1 MTASL
6 ARPSFWPD
14 PRDPWA
20 WQRALRCL
28 ASLAVVPDPWP
39 AWEGPLR
46 GLLPRRSVAGLYG
59 LRKGPRPGIWLGAGF
74 LIPGDG
80 GWQLAPE
87 TRPLVNG
94 ERAEF
99 EQGLA
104 IWLVQRS
111 PWVRHTLRQLASGA
125 WRLPSG
131 TKTLQFGSSMR
142 IGKDLIIGSQ
152 RVRASLDSEASGAGR
167 ALRLDVDAR
176 ELAPLR
182 APLYLLQAI
191 GWLDA
196 GGRPT
201 LPPSVNRELLPA
213 SPAEVLRQIN
223 AEEEDRRGFIAV
235 EPAARRLC
243 AALYGKTTGD
253 LAGWVDTEF
262 GDAINSGRI
271 EVHEWAPGQPRHGR
285 GLFGD
290 RDRKLVRWTV
300 HDDFVP
306 SGGPR

>member
-6 ARPSFWPD
+6 AHPSFWSD

-28 ASLAVVPDPWP
+28 ASLKEIPGPWP

-59 LRKGPRPGIWLGAGF
+59 FRKTPRPGVVLGVGF

-80 GWQLAPE
+80 GWQLARE
-87 TRPLVNG
+87 TRPLIDG
-94 ERAEF
+94 DRAEF
-99 EQGLA
+99 EHGLA
-104 IWLVQRS
+104 LWLVQRS

-131 TKTLQFGSSMR
+131 TKPLQSGRTMR
-142 IGKDLIIGSQ
+142 IGEDLITGSQ
-152 RVRASLDSEASGAGR
+152 GVRASLDAVASGAGR
-167 ALRLDVDAR
+167 ALRLDLPAR
-176 ELAPLR
+176 ELALLR
-182 APLYLLQAI
+182 APLYLLHAI

-196 GGRPT
+196 SGRPS
-201 LPPSVNRELLPA
+201 LPPSVKRELLPA
-213 SPAEVLRQIN
+213 SPAEVLRQIS
-223 AEEEDRRGFIAV
+223 AEVEDRGGFVAV
-235 EPAARRLC
+235 EPTARRLC
-243 AALYGKTTGD
+243 AALYGKATGD
-253 LAGWVDTEF
+253 LAGWVDTVF